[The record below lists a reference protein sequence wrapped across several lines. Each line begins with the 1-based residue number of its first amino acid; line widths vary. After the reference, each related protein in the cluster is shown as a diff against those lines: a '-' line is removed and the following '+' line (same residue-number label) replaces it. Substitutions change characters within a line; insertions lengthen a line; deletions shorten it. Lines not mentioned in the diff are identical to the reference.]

1 MIFIYM
7 DPIIKLLKY
16 EDMYK
21 GEDTHNILVN
31 IKDRFRKQIF
41 FNDMFYNKD
50 IYNGIFIQNVRG
62 IDDIVRR
69 PDHSFDI
76 ELRLE
81 TLKHQKK
88 IFGKTGVCVDTGVYI
103 KCDTK
108 EDYDDFIKTFLKG
121 IPEERHCEYMFLVDG
136 NKYDVL

>member
-1 MIFIYM
+1 MIIIYM

-21 GEDTHNILVN
+21 GENTHTILVN

-50 IYNGIFIQNVRG
+50 IYNGIFIQNVRSV
-62 IDDIVRR
+62 DDIVRR

-76 ELRLE
+76 MLNIKKF
-81 TLKHQKK
+81 TQQKK